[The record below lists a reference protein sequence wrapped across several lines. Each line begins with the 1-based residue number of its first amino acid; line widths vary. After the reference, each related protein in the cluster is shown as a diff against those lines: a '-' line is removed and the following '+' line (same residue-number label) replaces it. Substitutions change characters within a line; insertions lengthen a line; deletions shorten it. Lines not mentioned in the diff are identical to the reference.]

1 MWLETVGPGVGVA
14 CSLLGETDVAG
25 RAGGL
30 VRSERSLGF
39 VELEERQRGQKQA
52 KVVSGVCI

>member
-1 MWLETVGPGVGVA
+1 MGVA

-52 KVVSGVCI
+52 KVMSGVCI